1 MSDSGP
7 DAIIGID
14 SDDANPPNIG
24 VVLIYHNGGDS
35 PTMWDKCP
43 TALTLTTW
51 AAHRDVAKQ
60 SQLALDTAA
69 AVTYGAW
76 YSTKP
81 PGFKVCYREALLAG
95 RWPLN

>member
-1 MSDSGP
+1 MSENGP

-14 SDDANPPNIG
+14 ADDAMPSNIG
-24 VVLIYHNGGDS
+24 VRLIYHNGADT

-43 TALTLTTW
+43 TALTQPAYGAQRG
-51 AAHRDVAKQ
+51 AAEQ
-60 SQLALDTAA
+60 SQMALDGAA
-69 AVTYGAW
+69 GAYFGAW

-81 PGFKVCYREALLAG
+81 PGFKVAYREALLAG